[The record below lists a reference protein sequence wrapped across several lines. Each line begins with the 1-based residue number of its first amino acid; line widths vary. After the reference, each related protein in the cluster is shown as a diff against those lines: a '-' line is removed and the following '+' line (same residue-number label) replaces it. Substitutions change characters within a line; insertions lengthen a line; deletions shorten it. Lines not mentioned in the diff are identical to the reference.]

1 MDKIEMLISEEQI
14 YQRLDEIAKQ
24 IDIDYE
30 GKEIRLICILKG
42 SLFVTCELA
51 KRLKTPVTF
60 DFLTA
65 SSYGDD
71 TVSSGNVKIINDLS
85 QDIHGKDVIIIED
98 IIDTGITLDNL
109 VNLLKQRNPNSL
121 EICTLLS
128 KPSRRLRDVNVKYI
142 GFEIEDKFVVGYG
155 LDYMQKYRNLPYI
168 GVINN

>member
-1 MDKIEMLISEEQI
+1 MENIEILISEKEI
-14 YQRLDEIAKQ
+14 YERLDEIASK
-24 IDIDYE
+24 IDKDYE
-30 GKEIRLICILKG
+30 GREIRLICILKG

-71 TVSSGNVKIINDLS
+71 TVTSGNVKIINDLS
-85 QDIHGKDVIIIED
+85 QDIHDKDVIIIED

-109 VNLLKQRNPNSL
+109 VNLLKQRNPKSL

>member
-1 MDKIEMLISEEQI
+1 MDKIEMLISEKEI
-14 YQRLDEIAKQ
+14 YERLDEIAKQ
-24 IDIDYE
+24 IDKDYE
-30 GKEIRLICILKG
+30 GREIRLICILKG

-65 SSYGDD
+65 SSYGNDIV
-71 TVSSGNVKIINDLS
+71 TSGNVKIVNDLS
-85 QDIHGKDVIIIED
+85 EDIHGKDVIIIED